1 MDQCNC
7 DVDKTPAH
15 PPTTPADSITAQE
28 KCDKTI
34 DDEEEMKVYFNF
46 FPISLWVTPISF
58 FRLWLPFQKKK
69 LFRKSRDSIARY

>member
-46 FPISLWVTPISF
+46 FSHFLLGNPHFLLSPLVAVS
-58 FRLWLPFQKKK
+58 KKK
-69 LFRKSRDSIARY
+69 IVS